1 MFSMKKAVLKNFAI
15 FTVKQLFLQ
24 VYRKETLRQMF
35 SCEYCEIYKNTYF
48 EEYLRAAAFI
58 LSHFH
63 TRTKLFGFL
72 MDFFFS
78 YITNDSRYY
87 IYCWPNH
94 TVQEVPFIEKVT
106 LKKSG
111 SCNHLLVCFHKH
123 KVYTSLLLY
132 FLFSNLKRWT
142 Y

>member
-72 MDFFFS
+72 MDFLFLLYYKRLAVLYLLLTKS
-78 YITNDSRYY
+78 YRAIGS
-87 IYCWPNH
+87 I
-94 TVQEVPFIEKVT
+94 IEKVT

-132 FLFSNLKRWT
+132 FPFSNLKR
-142 Y
+142 